1 MDDDTLYK
9 INCFDWNSKFRDIMK
24 AGGFDVVIGNPPYV
38 QIQSMEKELKEGY
51 KESNYKNYV
60 LTGDIYQLFFEKGL
74 DVLKTGGIVGMITS
88 NKWMQANYGAITRN
102 YFYKNANVNGVI
114 DLGGGRFQ
122 GATVDTSIILYSKND
137 GEIKINEPREFKAIK
152 FYDDLSELENIQF
165 GNEVI
170 IADKDKQWLI
180 MNNLENGIFEKVSK
194 FKPLKNWAIN
204 INRGILTGFNEAF
217 IIDEET
223 KNNIINEDI
232 KSAELI
238 KPLLRG
244 RDIKRYSYNKNGLYL
259 INTHNGIKEKNIP
272 PINIKDYPAIK
283 KHLDKY
289 YKQLEKR
296 QDKGNTP
303 YNLRN
308 CAYLLDFDKPK
319 LIYPETTT
327 SANFYYDEEN
337 FIPDKTNFIMTGE
350 HLKYIMAV
358 LSSKAGFYI
367 FYHFYSNI
375 QLGSAGFQYRKDSIE
390 PFPIPEP
397 DKETESKL
405 VNLVD
410 NIIDLNKKLSS
421 EKNPNTI
428 EMLNTRIQAVDKAI
442 DKIVYAL
449 YGLNDEEIK
458 IIEG

>member
-1 MDDDTLYK
+1 
-9 INCFDWNSKFRDIMK
+9 
-24 AGGFDVVIGNPPYV
+24 
-38 QIQSMEKELKEGY
+38 MEKELKEGY
-51 KESNYKNYV
+51 KEANYKNYV
-60 LTGDIYQLFFEKGL
+60 LTGDIYQLFFEKSL
-74 DVLKTGGIVGMITS
+74 DVLKVGGVVGMITS

-114 DLGGGRFQ
+114 DLGAGRFQ
-122 GATVDTSIILYSKND
+122 GATVDTSIIIYSKND
-137 GEIKINEPREFKAIK
+137 GEIKINEPREFKALK

-165 GNEVI
+165 GDDKVI
-170 IADKDKQWLI
+170 ANHDKEWLI
-180 MNNLENGIFEKVSK
+180 MNNLENSIFEKINK
-194 FKPLKNWAIN
+194 HKPLKDWDIH
-204 INRGILTGFNEAF
+204 IYRGVLTGFNEAF
-217 IIDEET
+217 VIDEET
-223 KNNIINEDI
+223 KDNLIKEDA

-238 KPLLRG
+238 KPVLRG
-244 RDIKRYSYNKNGLYL
+244 RDIKRYYSCYTSYL

-296 QDKGNTP
+296 LDKGITP

-308 CAYLLDFDKPK
+308 CAYLSSFTNINIVWQRITDRNKFVVSNEGEYILDSMAFINGLNSREK
-319 LIYPETTT
+319 
-327 SANFYYDEEN
+327 AYYILGVLNSNLVYFWIKHNVHEYGH
-337 FIPDKTNFIMTGE
+337 TGFR
-350 HLKYIMAV
+350 
-358 LSSKAGFYI
+358 LS
-367 FYHFYSNI
+367 N
-375 QLGSAGFQYRKDSIE
+375 QYVEII
-390 PFPIPEP
+390 PIPEP
-397 DKETESKL
+397 DKDTENKL

-410 NIIDLNKKLSS
+410 SIIDLNKKLAS

-428 EMLNTRIQAVDKAI
+428 EMINTRIQAVDKAI